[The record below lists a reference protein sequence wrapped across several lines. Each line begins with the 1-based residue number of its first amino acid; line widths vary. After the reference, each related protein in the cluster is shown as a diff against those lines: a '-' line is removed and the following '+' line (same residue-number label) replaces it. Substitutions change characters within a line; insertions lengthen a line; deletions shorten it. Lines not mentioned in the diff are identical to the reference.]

1 MGFRTSHCDFPRT
14 TSHFVSFEVNFPN
27 SQFER
32 GIVSHRVLPSGTIIS
47 RPSNSCNMSWFAEV
61 EAGPPIEVFALT
73 QSFNDDP
80 HPQKVNLSVGGK
92 C

>member
-1 MGFRTSHCDFPRT
+1 M
-14 TSHFVSFEVNFPN
+14 
-27 SQFER
+27 
-32 GIVSHRVLPSGTIIS
+32 LPSGKIVS
-47 RPSNSCNMSWFAEV
+47 RLSNSSNMSWFAEV
-61 EAGPPIEVFALT
+61 EAAAPIEVFALT